1 MINVL
6 EPNKEYTV
14 VDALWDL
21 QQIVRLSVKNKLKKL
36 EIKEL
41 EGIYER

>member
-21 QQIVRLSVKNKLKKL
+21 QQIVRLSVKNKLKKIGNKRVGGGL
-36 EIKEL
+36 
-41 EGIYER
+41 